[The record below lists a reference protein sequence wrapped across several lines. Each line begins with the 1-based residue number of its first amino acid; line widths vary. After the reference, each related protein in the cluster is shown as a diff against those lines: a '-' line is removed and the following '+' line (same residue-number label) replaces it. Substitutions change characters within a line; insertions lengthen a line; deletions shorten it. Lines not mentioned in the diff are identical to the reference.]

1 MAARPDSDP
10 TSTARQGENQ
20 DASPSPP
27 PAAPVP
33 LTPGP
38 RASRLQQVF
47 SQALLHTIR
56 TNSYANFSSCFPTPA
71 KHVPRSLESVWRQL
85 NAKLEESARAEFDDI
100 LRERGVVRG
109 LNELDRL
116 VGEAKLRRENGEGA
130 DTVPY
135 VLKTVLFYFLAPLDV
150 NFFGSAHTL
159 TAKELYQAHLAPI
172 LAKAQSS
179 LDSQTEEVQKQN
191 IALASKIESQKQEIQ
206 QLLVSLEAIVGDIE
220 GAVKSMNEFDEDGIL
235 RKEAEQ
241 MDEDIRPS
249 QPS

>member
-1 MAARPDSDP
+1 MAAPTSNSDP
-10 TSTARQGENQ
+10 TSTAQQIEPQGP
-20 DASPSPP
+20 SPSPP

-56 TNSYANFSSCFPTPA
+56 TNSYANFSACFPTPA

-100 LRERGVVRG
+100 LHERKVVRG

-130 DTVPY
+130 NSVP
-135 VLKTVLFYFLAPLDV
+135 
-150 NFFGSAHTL
+150 AHTL

-179 LDSQTEEVQKQN
+179 LETQTQEVQKKN
-191 IALASKIESQKQEIQ
+191 TELASRIESQRQEIQ
-206 QLLVSLEAIVGDIE
+206 QLLATLEAVVGDIQ
-220 GAVKSMNEFDEDGIL
+220 GAVKSMDEFDEDNIL

-241 MDEDIRPS
+241 MDEEIRS
-249 QPS
+249 S

>member
-1 MAARPDSDP
+1 MAAPTSSSDP
-10 TSTARQGENQ
+10 TSAAQQIEPQGP
-20 DASPSPP
+20 SPSPP

-56 TNSYANFSSCFPTPA
+56 TNSYANFSACFPTPA

-100 LRERGVVRG
+100 LHERKVVRG

-130 DTVPY
+130 NSVP
-135 VLKTVLFYFLAPLDV
+135 
-150 NFFGSAHTL
+150 AHTL

-179 LDSQTEEVQKQN
+179 LETQTQEVQKKN
-191 IALASKIESQKQEIQ
+191 TELASRIESQRQEIQ
-206 QLLVSLEAIVGDIE
+206 QLLATLEAVVGDIQ
-220 GAVKSMNEFDEDGIL
+220 GAVKSMDEFDEDNIL

-241 MDEDIRPS
+241 MDEEIRS
-249 QPS
+249 S

>member
-1 MAARPDSDP
+1 MAAPTSNSDP
-10 TSTARQGENQ
+10 TSTAQQAEPQ
-20 DASPSPP
+20 EPSPSPP

-56 TNSYANFSSCFPTPA
+56 TNSYANFSACFPTPA

-100 LRERGVVRG
+100 LHERGVVRG

-130 DTVPY
+130 SSVP
-135 VLKTVLFYFLAPLDV
+135 
-150 NFFGSAHTL
+150 AHTL
-159 TAKELYQAHLAPI
+159 MANELYQAHLAPV

-179 LDSQTEEVQKQN
+179 LETQTEEVQKKN
-191 IALASKIESQKQEIQ
+191 TELASRIESQRQEIQ
-206 QLLVSLEAIVGDIE
+206 QLLASLEAVVGDIQ
-220 GAVKSMNEFDEDGIL
+220 GAVKSMDEFDEDNIL

-241 MDEDIRPS
+241 IDEEIRSS
-249 QPS
+249 QPL

>member
-1 MAARPDSDP
+1 MASTPTPDP
-10 TSTARQGENQ
+10 TSTAHRDENE

-85 NAKLEESARAEFDDI
+85 NAKLEESAKAEFDDI
-100 LRERGVVRG
+100 LHERGVVRG

-116 VGEAKLRRENGEGA
+116 VGEAKHRRENGEGA
-130 DTVPY
+130 DSV
-135 VLKTVLFYFLAPLDV
+135 
-150 NFFGSAHTL
+150 SAHTL

-172 LAKAQSS
+172 LAKTQSS
-179 LDSQTEEVQKQN
+179 LDSQTEEVQKRNVQ
-191 IALASKIESQKQEIQ
+191 LASRVESQKQEIQ
-206 QLLVSLEAIVGDIE
+206 QLLSSLEAVVGDIE
-220 GAVKSMNEFDEDGIL
+220 GAVESMHEFDADDML

-241 MDEDIRPS
+241 MDEEIRPS
-249 QPS
+249 RPS

>member
-1 MAARPDSDP
+1 MAAPTSNSDP
-10 TSTARQGENQ
+10 TSTAQQTEPQ
-20 DASPSPP
+20 EPSPSPP

-56 TNSYANFSSCFPTPA
+56 TNSYANFSACFPTPA

-100 LRERGVVRG
+100 LHERGVVRG

-130 DTVPY
+130 SSVP
-135 VLKTVLFYFLAPLDV
+135 
-150 NFFGSAHTL
+150 AHTL
-159 TAKELYQAHLAPI
+159 TANELYQAHLAPV

-179 LDSQTEEVQKQN
+179 LETQTEEVQKKN
-191 IALASKIESQKQEIQ
+191 TELASRIESQRQEIQ
-206 QLLVSLEAIVGDIE
+206 QLLVSLEAVVGDIQ
-220 GAVKSMNEFDEDGIL
+220 GAVKSMDEFDEDNIL

-241 MDEDIRPS
+241 IDEEIRSS

>member
-1 MAARPDSDP
+1 MAAPTSNSDP
-10 TSTARQGENQ
+10 TSTAQQAEPQ
-20 DASPSPP
+20 EPSPSPP

-56 TNSYANFSSCFPTPA
+56 TNSYANFSACFPTPA

-100 LRERGVVRG
+100 LHERGVVRG

-130 DTVPY
+130 SSVP
-135 VLKTVLFYFLAPLDV
+135 
-150 NFFGSAHTL
+150 AHTL
-159 TAKELYQAHLAPI
+159 TANELYQAHLAPV

-179 LDSQTEEVQKQN
+179 LETQTEEVQKKN
-191 IALASKIESQKQEIQ
+191 TELASRIESQRQEIQ
-206 QLLVSLEAIVGDIE
+206 QLLASLEAVVGDIQ
-220 GAVKSMNEFDEDGIL
+220 GAVKSMDEFDEDNIL

-241 MDEDIRPS
+241 IDEEIRSS
-249 QPS
+249 QPL

>member
-1 MAARPDSDP
+1 MAAPTSNSDP
-10 TSTARQGENQ
+10 TSTAQQTEPQ
-20 DASPSPP
+20 EPSPSPP

-56 TNSYANFSSCFPTPA
+56 TNSYANFSACFPTPA

-100 LRERGVVRG
+100 LHERGVVRG

-130 DTVPY
+130 SSVP
-135 VLKTVLFYFLAPLDV
+135 
-150 NFFGSAHTL
+150 AHTL
-159 TAKELYQAHLAPI
+159 TANELYQAHLAPV

-179 LDSQTEEVQKQN
+179 LETQTEEVQKKN
-191 IALASKIESQKQEIQ
+191 TELASRIESQRQEIQ
-206 QLLVSLEAIVGDIE
+206 QLLASLEAVVGDIQ
-220 GAVKSMNEFDEDGIL
+220 GAVKSMDEFDEDNIL

-241 MDEDIRPS
+241 IDEEIRSS
-249 QPS
+249 QPL